1 MSERAIIDLFKQPA
15 RRARVGIG
23 DDAAVMPDG
32 QVLTTD
38 TMVEGRHWDDKLSP
52 ADVGWKLVAVNA
64 SDLGAMGAHPAWA
77 MLSLAVPDPVDLGWV
92 ERFRDGL
99 LRGLAA
105 YDLELVGG
113 DTVSAPVRTLTLS
126 VGGYATRPV
135 LRSTGK
141 VGDDVYVTGALGLA
155 AEGFLSATPSPAA
168 LAALRRPTPPA
179 HFGVQL
185 AEAGLPTAMMDL
197 SDGLQRDLHTLCAAS
212 KVGALV
218 DPCRVPGVPDLGW
231 RLSFGEDY
239 QLLFTAPPGARSAV
253 ESLAE
258 RSGVVVTRIGQVT
271 PGSSPRLLGADWPEP
286 LFTHFPRSPC

>member
-1 MSERAIIDLFKQPA
+1 MSERAIIDLFKRPA
-15 RRARVGIG
+15 RRPRVGIG

-38 TMVEGRHWDDKLSP
+38 TMVEGRHWDHKLSA

-64 SDLGAMGAHPAWA
+64 SDLGAMGARPAWA
-77 MLSLAVPDPVDLGWV
+77 LLALAVPDPPDLAWV
-92 ERFRDGL
+92 EQFSVGL
-99 LRGLAA
+99 FEALSAF
-105 YDLELVGG
+105 DLELVGG
-113 DTVSAPVRTLTLS
+113 DTVSAPARTLTLS
-126 VGGYATRPV
+126 VGGYASRPV
-135 LRSTGK
+135 LRSTAR
-141 VGDDVYVTGALGLA
+141 VGDDLYVTGALGLA

-168 LAALRRPTPPA
+168 IAALRRPTPPV

-197 SDGLQRDLHTLCAAS
+197 SDGLQSDLHTLCAAS
-212 KVGALV
+212 GVGALV
-218 DPCRVPGVPDLGW
+218 DPLAVPGVPDLRW

-239 QLLFTAPPGARSAV
+239 QLLFAAPPGARSAV

-258 RSGVVVTRIGQVT
+258 RAGVVVTRIGQVT
-271 PGSSPRLLGADWPEP
+271 PGSSPRLLGVDWPES

>member
-1 MSERAIIDLFKQPA
+1 MSERAIIDLFKRPA
-15 RRARVGIG
+15 RRAMVGIG

-38 TMVEGRHWDDKLSP
+38 TMVEGRHWDDKLTP

-64 SDLGAMGAHPAWA
+64 SDLGAMGARPAWA
-77 MLSLAVPDPVDLGWV
+77 MLALAVPDPPDLGWV
-92 ERFRDGL
+92 EQFSGGL
-99 LRGLAA
+99 FEALAA
-105 YDLELVGG
+105 FDLELVGG
-113 DTVSAPVRTLTLS
+113 DTVSAPTRTLTLS
-126 VGGYATRPV
+126 VGGYAARPV

-155 AEGFLSATPSPAA
+155 AEGFLSASPSPAA

-179 HFGVQL
+179 HFGVLL

-197 SDGLQRDLHTLCAAS
+197 SDGLQSDLHALCAAS
-212 KVGALV
+212 GVGALV
-218 DPCRVPGVPDLGW
+218 DPLVVPGVPDLRW
-231 RLSFGEDY
+231 RVSFGEDY

-253 ESLAE
+253 ESLA
-258 RSGVVVTRIGQVT
+258 RHAGVILTRIGELT
-271 PGSSPRLLGADWPEP
+271 PGSTPRLLGAGWPEP